1 MTRTVDLHHH
11 AIPDFYWE
19 ASNEDGNAAGGI
31 TPPRWSLEGA
41 IAYLDE
47 ARIDAA
53 VPSISTPGVHFGDD
67 AAARTLARKVNEYL
81 ADLRRDRPDRFGAF
95 ATLPLPDIEGSLNE
109 IAHAIEVLELD
120 GVALLTNAD
129 GSYLGDARFD
139 PIFAELQRRAA
150 VVFVHPTASPD
161 AIAHTLD
168 LPDSLLD
175 YPVDTSRA
183 IAKLH
188 YSNTFARTPDVK
200 YLFAHAGGTIP
211 FVASRFAIVD
221 EMDVIPGAQERGAFG
236 DALPRLYWDTA
247 SAFSDPVLHMLRS
260 VTGIGNVVFGT
271 DYPYPRD
278 AISIAGLR
286 QLQHTAELDESERR
300 GVLGGSAARLIPRL
314 AGGSESLS
322 PVGRAHAIFAA
333 FDAKDIAGLAAM
345 MTDDVRLQLGNA
357 DPVEGKSAFV
367 EALQTFFASVARFRH
382 VVTNVWSDRDA
393 LIAEL
398 EVHYTRLDGAEL
410 TLPVCNVFRLRDGS
424 VADYRVYMDIA
435 PVYA

>member
-1 MTRTVDLHHH
+1 MSRTVDLHHH
-11 AIPDFYWE
+11 VIPDFYWE

-31 TPPRWSLEGA
+31 TPPRWSLDAA

-47 ARIDAA
+47 ARIDVA

-67 AAARTLARKVNEYL
+67 AAARNLARQVNEYL
-81 ADLRRDRPDRFGAF
+81 ADIKRNRPDRFGAF
-95 ATLPLPDIEGSLNE
+95 AALPLPDIEGSLDQ
-109 IAHAIEVLELD
+109 IAYAFDVLELD
-120 GVALLTNAD
+120 GVSVMTNAG
-129 GSYLGDARFD
+129 GSYLGDSRFD
-139 PIFAELQRRAA
+139 PIFTELQRRAA

-161 AIAHTLD
+161 PIAHTLG

-200 YLFAHAGGTIP
+200 YVFAHAGGTIP

-221 EMDVIPGAQERGAFG
+221 EMSVIPGAQERGAFA
-236 DALPRLYWDTA
+236 DAVPRLYWDTA

-260 VTGIGNVVFGT
+260 VTGLGNVVFGT

-286 QLQHTAELDESERR
+286 QLQSTAELDDGERR

-314 AGGSESLS
+314 A
-322 PVGRAHAIFAA
+322 RA
-333 FDAKDIAGLAAM
+333 
-345 MTDDVRLQLGNA
+345 
-357 DPVEGKSAFV
+357 
-367 EALQTFFASVARFRH
+367 ASTH
-382 VVTNVWSDRDA
+382 
-393 LIAEL
+393 
-398 EVHYTRLDGAEL
+398 
-410 TLPVCNVFRLRDGS
+410 
-424 VADYRVYMDIA
+424 
-435 PVYA
+435 